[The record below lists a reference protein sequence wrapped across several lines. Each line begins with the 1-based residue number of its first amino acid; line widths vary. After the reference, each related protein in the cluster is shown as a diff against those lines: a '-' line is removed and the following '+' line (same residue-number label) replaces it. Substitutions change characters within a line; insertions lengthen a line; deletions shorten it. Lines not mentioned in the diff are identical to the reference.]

1 MPSMPL
7 QGAAMHSRG
16 LFMGG
21 GGHQL
26 AVQLTWLMFV
36 ICWSLL
42 FTLPVCVVLMML
54 GAHPCTGATVFR
66 RRMSAFI
73 GFMDGCCGGV
83 SEVSGLAR
91 CAWGT
96 LLRYSRGRL
105 LCDGCSA

>member
-54 GAHPCTGATVFR
+54 GAHPCTGATVL
-66 RRMSAFI
+66 SASYV
-73 GFMDGCCGGV
+73 GVHWVHGWVLWGCQ
-83 SEVSGLAR
+83 
-91 CAWGT
+91 
-96 LLRYSRGRL
+96 
-105 LCDGCSA
+105 